1 MPSLLGEDPEN
12 QICYQL
18 LLIFSTI
25 ERDKRI
31 KSAASLVFFLL
42 KMYLELELFLHSTG
56 SYVGLSLDR
65 IFFPREKNNP
75 DTVFSAPANSDLG
88 RERAWCGNICWSPI
102 YPFLATS

>member
-31 KSAASLVFFLL
+31 KSAASLVFF
-42 KMYLELELFLHSTG
+42 T
-56 SYVGLSLDR
+56 
-65 IFFPREKNNP
+65 KNVSGAG
-75 DTVFSAPANSDLG
+75 T
-88 RERAWCGNICWSPI
+88 I
-102 YPFLATS
+102 LAQHTM